1 MSLTVYVT
9 EDFGTMKRK
18 DRFQRRRVVY
28 NEANVRRLSQT
39 EVGALASRRL
49 AHHAM
54 NMPEEVAPNRFVRV
68 WKEIQY
74 KWYCFRLNLS
84 QKIQPTDVP
93 VRATKEA
100 ARLRYANT
108 REQRKILEELWTE
121 LFPNEKSLDPEMV
134 LRIPVDTEFLV
145 EDE

>member
-1 MSLTVYVT
+1 MALTVYVT
-9 EDFGTMKRK
+9 EDFGTMKKK
-18 DRFQRRRVVY
+18 DRFQRRQVIY
-28 NEANVRRLSQT
+28 NGSNVRRLNQT
-39 EVGALASRRL
+39 EVGALEARRQ
-49 AHHAM
+49 AHHLM
-54 NMPEEVAPNRFVRV
+54 NMPEEAAPNSFVKA
-68 WKEIQY
+68 WKELQY

-84 QKIQPTDVP
+84 EKIKPKDAP

-108 REQRKILEELWTE
+108 REQRKIIEELWAEIFPAQDKE
-121 LFPNEKSLDPEMV
+121 LSDLV

>member
-1 MSLTVYVT
+1 MALTVYVT
-9 EDFGTMKRK
+9 EDFGTMKTK
-18 DRFQRRRVVY
+18 DRFQRRQVVY
-28 NEANVRRLSQT
+28 SGANVKRLSQA
-39 EVGALASRRL
+39 EVGALAARRQ
-49 AHHAM
+49 AHHMM
-54 NMPEEVAPNRFVRV
+54 NMPEEDAPNRFVKV
-68 WKEIQY
+68 WKELQY

-84 QKIQPTDVP
+84 QKIQPKDAP

-108 REQRKILEELWTE
+108 LEQRKILEELWTE
-121 LFPNEKSLDPEMV
+121 IFPNERGFDSEMV